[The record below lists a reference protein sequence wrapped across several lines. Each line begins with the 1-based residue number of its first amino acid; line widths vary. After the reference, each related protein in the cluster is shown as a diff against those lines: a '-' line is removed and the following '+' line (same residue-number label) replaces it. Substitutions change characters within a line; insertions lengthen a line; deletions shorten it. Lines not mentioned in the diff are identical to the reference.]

1 MAGIP
6 KGVVQVISGDG
17 TTGELLARHMRIRKI
32 SFTGSVATGKKI
44 QVASAQSNLKRATL
58 ELGEVFLWYC
68 NLKCS

>member
-6 KGVVQVISGDG
+6 SGVVQVLSGDG

-32 SFTGSVATGKKI
+32 SFTGSVATGKQI

-58 ELGEVFLWYC
+58 ELGEALP
-68 NLKCS
+68 